1 MVKIALTSMTMAIA
15 TADDVTS
22 LLQLSAGVR
31 HSQGQR
37 ILAAVAKDGS
47 TICVEAAAGDIAPVA
62 GSFIAKMSQQAVEVT
77 VGSVAAQA
85 GSFCVPKQDVLLM
98 QRTFGLNTARDFEA
112 ALGAKTQTTTP
123 TTPTTTT
130 TTIGFENFDFAG
142 NFKKEVMVEN
152 CKKFDFEP
160 QKELLQTM
168 DATVA
173 HKHMNGEGADCNENC
188 QRINK
193 ERKERQADE
202 MKVCE
207 CRSFLESSASKLWNE
222 KLMDIIATK
231 KETTSLAQQP
241 EQIDHQSQVATTM
254 AAACTK
260 ASELPVEAFRA
271 YGKVP
276 PLDADE
282 LDLWKWSI
290 VAKLLNDP
298 DVAVLYKA
306 ANITEGWKH
315 CDQSWVVHGACGE
328 FVEGYCRGHGRA
340 CYKAWG
346 TNLKW
351 NKAKMRRTCHSNN
364 EANAENCVKQCKLHL
379 NKPQAMKTT
388 CLARMPV
395 TGDLVQLATNRAS
408 ERNGQ
413 YVLHAGEIAA
423 VVEVD
428 EDGDFKL
435 RNPQGHV
442 SDGFIYRKFYVYTN
456 QAAPI
461 AALAGFKSKTEEG
474 CAQECE
480 DIIEKDHNKLGR
492 MLAGHQKLNNACA
505 EPGAFRDACDCL

>member
-47 TICVEAAAGDIAPVA
+47 TICVEAATGDVAPVA

-77 VGSVAAQA
+77 AGSVAAQA

-112 ALGAKTQTTTP
+112 ALGAKTQTT
-123 TTPTTTT
+123 PTTTT
-130 TTIGFENFDFAG
+130 TTKDFENFDFAG

-152 CKKFDFEP
+152 CKKFDLEP

-173 HKHMNGEGADCNENC
+173 HKGSDCNENC
-188 QRINK
+188 QRIKK
-193 ERKERQADE
+193 EQKERQADE

-207 CRSFLESSASKLWNE
+207 CRSFLKSSAGKLWNE
-222 KLMDIIATK
+222 KLMDVIATK

-260 ASELPVEAFRA
+260 ASELPVEAFRV

-276 PLDADE
+276 PALLSGSLNDPDIYQE

-298 DVAVLYKA
+298 DVAVLLKA

-328 FVEGYCRGHGRA
+328 FVEGYCHGHGRA
-340 CYKAWG
+340 CYRAWG
-346 TNLKW
+346 HNLNW
-351 NKAKMRRTCHSNN
+351 NKAKMR
-364 EANAENCVKQCKLHL
+364 ENCARNDANGGEICVRRCKLHF
-379 NKPQAMKTT
+379 KEGGT
-388 CLARMPV
+388 
-395 TGDLVQLATNRAS
+395 S
-408 ERNGQ
+408 SRN
-413 YVLHAGEIAA
+413 LTA
-423 VVEVD
+423 
-428 EDGDFKL
+428 
-435 RNPQGHV
+435 
-442 SDGFIYRKFYVYTN
+442 
-456 QAAPI
+456 
-461 AALAGFKSKTEEG
+461 EG
-474 CAQECE
+474 CAKDC
-480 DIIEKDHNKLGR
+480 DDRYEKAMNQLGQKMAR
-492 MLAGHQKLNNACA
+492 GLKLNDACA
-505 EPGAFRDACDCL
+505 EPGAMRNACDCL

>member
-1 MVKIALTSMTMAIA
+1 MVKIAVTSMTMAIA
-15 TADDVTS
+15 IATADDATS
-22 LLQLSAGVR
+22 LLQLSAGVRR

-47 TICVEAAAGDIAPVA
+47 TICVEAAAGDVAPVA
-62 GSFIAKMSQQAVEVT
+62 GSFIVKMSQQVVEVT
-77 VGSVAAQA
+77 AGSVAAQA

-112 ALGAKTQTTTP
+112 ALGAKT
-123 TTPTTTT
+123 TTTT
-130 TTIGFENFDFAG
+130 TTTRDFENFDFAG

-152 CKKFDFEP
+152 CKIAHKNF
-160 QKELLQTM
+160 QSVQSM

-173 HKHMNGEGADCNENC
+173 PKNQNHENDS
-188 QRINK
+188 RWK
-193 ERKERQADE
+193 AKLADE

-207 CRSFLESSASKLWNE
+207 CRSFLKSSAGKLWNE

-276 PLDADE
+276 PLDPDE

-328 FVEGYCRGHGRA
+328 FVEGYCHGHGRA
-340 CYKAWG
+340 CYRAWG

-351 NKAKMRRTCHSNN
+351 NKAKMRRDCANN
-364 EANAENCVKQCKLHL
+364 EAIAQNCVKQCKSHL
-379 NKPQAMKTT
+379 NQPQAM
-388 CLARMPV
+388 
-395 TGDLVQLATNRAS
+395 
-408 ERNGQ
+408 
-413 YVLHAGEIAA
+413 
-423 VVEVD
+423 
-428 EDGDFKL
+428 
-435 RNPQGHV
+435 
-442 SDGFIYRKFYVYTN
+442 
-456 QAAPI
+456 
-461 AALAGFKSKTEEG
+461 LAGFKSKTEEG

-480 DIIEKDHNKLGR
+480 DKIEKAHNKLGQ
-492 MLAGHQKLNNACA
+492 MLASHQKLNNACA